1 MRKLFVAV
9 LAILFLLPVFSNAQS
24 QRDGKWWKKLDQNA
38 KIYFVAGFWNGV
50 TWGDDVLADALSN
63 LEKNNVINEDIAN
76 ALMKKWTSYTN
87 IGSTTVG
94 DIVGRIDNLYS
105 DIQNE
110 TINLSDAMTLVV
122 LNIQG
127 LSMSD
132 QTMQQLIQ
140 YVQEEVKFYLISKR
154 RGIGHAFEKVATST
168 TSPNSV
174 AFLYASRSASKT
186 FSSSPY
192 KSVLI
197 EPTCVSSP

>member
-1 MRKLFVAV
+1 MRKIFI
-9 LAILFLLPVFSNAQS
+9 AILSMLFLLPSLSNAQA

-38 KIYFVAGFWNGV
+38 KIYFIAGFWNGV

-63 LEKNNVINEDIAN
+63 LEKNNVINKDIAD
-76 ALMKKWTSYTN
+76 AIMKKWTAYTN

-105 DIQNE
+105 DAQNE

-132 QTMQQLIQ
+132 QIMQQLLQ
-140 YVQEEVKFYLISKR
+140 SFRKK
-154 RGIGHAFEKVATST
+154 
-168 TSPNSV
+168 
-174 AFLYASRSASKT
+174 
-186 FSSSPY
+186 
-192 KSVLI
+192 
-197 EPTCVSSP
+197 

>member
-1 MRKLFVAV
+1 MRKIFI
-9 LAILFLLPVFSNAQS
+9 AILSMLFLLPALSNAQA

-38 KIYFVAGFWNGV
+38 KIYFIAGFWNGV

-63 LEKNNVINEDIAN
+63 LEKNNVINKDIAD
-76 ALMKKWTSYTN
+76 AIMKKWTAYTN

-105 DIQNE
+105 DAQNE

-132 QTMQQLIQ
+132 QIMQQLLQ
-140 YVQEEVKFYLISKR
+140 SFRKK
-154 RGIGHAFEKVATST
+154 
-168 TSPNSV
+168 
-174 AFLYASRSASKT
+174 
-186 FSSSPY
+186 
-192 KSVLI
+192 
-197 EPTCVSSP
+197 

>member
-1 MRKLFVAV
+1 MLC
-9 LAILFLLPVFSNAQS
+9 
-24 QRDGKWWKKLDQNA
+24 
-38 KIYFVAGFWNGV
+38 
-50 TWGDDVLADALSN
+50 LADALSN
-63 LEKNNVINEDIAN
+63 LEKNNVINENIVN
-76 ALMKKWTSYTN
+76 AIMKKWTSYTN

-140 YVQEEVKFYLISKR
+140 SFRKK
-154 RGIGHAFEKVATST
+154 
-168 TSPNSV
+168 
-174 AFLYASRSASKT
+174 
-186 FSSSPY
+186 
-192 KSVLI
+192 
-197 EPTCVSSP
+197 